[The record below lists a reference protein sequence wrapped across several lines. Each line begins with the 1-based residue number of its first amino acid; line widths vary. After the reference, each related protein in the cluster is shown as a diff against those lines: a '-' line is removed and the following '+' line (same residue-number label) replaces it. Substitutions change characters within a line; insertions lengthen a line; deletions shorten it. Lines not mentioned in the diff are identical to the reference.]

1 MKKFLVTGGAGFIG
15 SHMCLTLLEKKFKI
29 VVIDSFINSN
39 PKSLERVLKICES
52 NGLNIKDN
60 LKVIKGDLNNKNLIE
75 EIFLS
80 EKNINEP
87 IEGVIHFAGLKAVN
101 ESVSDPCLYW
111 QSNLLNLIN
120 LLEVMKTFNCKT
132 IVFSSSATI
141 YGKSNK
147 NLKENDPLNPIN
159 PYGNTKLAME
169 ILLKDIYNTAP
180 NDWRIA
186 NLRYFN
192 PIGAHPSGLIG
203 ESPFGKPNNIFPLIL
218 KVAYGQ
224 LPSIKVFGKDWS
236 TKDGT
241 PIRDYIHVMDLVEA
255 HLSAMTYLL
264 KNKGQ
269 IVNIN
274 LGTGK
279 GLTVLDF
286 INSFQRVNKV
296 KIAYEFSNRRK
307 GDVEK
312 LVASN
317 KLALRILNWIPK
329 KGLEDMCRDGWKWKI
344 NNPNGYKN
352 KFRNLLKCYI

>member
-1 MKKFLVTGGAGFIG
+1 MKKFLITGGAGFIG
-15 SHMCLTLLEKKFKI
+15 SHMCLTLLEKKYKI

-39 PKSLERVLKICES
+39 PKSLENVLKICEL
-52 NGLNIKDN
+52 NGLEVKDN
-60 LKVIKGDLNNKNLIE
+60 LKIIKGDLKNKNLIKA
-75 EIFLS
+75 IFLA

-101 ESVSDPCLYW
+101 ESVKNPCLYW
-111 QSNLLNLIN
+111 QNNLLNLIN
-120 LLEVMKTFNCKT
+120 LLEVMQTFDCKT

-147 NLKENDPLNPIN
+147 DSFKENDPLNPIN

-169 ILLKDIYNTAP
+169 TLLKDIYNTAP

-203 ESPFGKPNNIFPLIL
+203 ESPIGEPNNIFPLIL
-218 KVAYGQ
+218 KVAHGQ
-224 LPSIKVFGKDWS
+224 LSSLEVFGNDWD

-241 PIRDYIHVMDLVEA
+241 AIRDYIHVMDLVDA
-255 HLSAMTYLL
+255 HLCTMIYLL

-269 IVNIN
+269 IININ

-279 GLTVLDF
+279 RLTVLDL
-286 INSFQRVNKV
+286 INSFQKVNNV
-296 KIAYEFSNRRK
+296 KIPYVFSKRRK

-312 LVASN
+312 ILAN
-317 KLALRILNWIPK
+317 NELALKILNWTPQIEI
-329 KGLEDMCRDGWKWKI
+329 EDMCRDGWKWKI
-344 NNPNGYKN
+344 NNPNGYN
-352 KFRNLLKCYI
+352 

>member
-1 MKKFLVTGGAGFIG
+1 MNKFLVTGGAGFIG
-15 SHMCLTLLEKKFKI
+15 SHMCLTLLEKNFKI
-29 VVIDSFINSN
+29 IVIDSFINSN

-52 NGLNIKDN
+52 NGLNIKAN

-101 ESVSDPCLYW
+101 ESVSNPCLYW
-111 QSNLLNLIN
+111 QSNLLSLIN

-132 IVFSSSATI
+132 IVFSSSGSI

-192 PIGAHPSGLIG
+192 PIGSHSSGLIG
-203 ESPFGKPNNIFPLIL
+203 ESPPGNPSNIFPLIL
-218 KVAYGQ
+218 KVAHGQ
-224 LPSIKVFGKDWS
+224 LSSLEVFGKDWN

-241 PIRDYIHVMDLVEA
+241 PIRDYIHVMDLVDA
-255 HLSAMTYLL
+255 HLCAMIYLF

-269 IVNIN
+269 IININ

-279 GLTVLDF
+279 GVTVLDL
-286 INSFQRVNKV
+286 INSFQKVNKV
-296 KIAYEFSNRRK
+296 KIPYVFSKRRK

-317 KLALRILNWIPK
+317 ELALKILNWSPK
-329 KGLEDMCRDGWKWKI
+329 KGIDEMCHDGWKWKK
-344 NNPNGYKN
+344 NNPNGY
-352 KFRNLLKCYI
+352 I